1 MQHAQ
6 EPTEPGYPHGRGYG
20 HDYMRGGEVLG
31 GYGYSARA
39 EYETPRGELL
49 TTGEHERGPSDE
61 LNNAMGS
68 PTPPHHD
75 CGARV
80 SRRRPTVS

>member
-1 MQHAQ
+1 MQQAQ

-49 TTGEHERGPSDE
+49 TTGEHQHVSPSDE
-61 LNNAMGS
+61 LTSDA
-68 PTPPHHD
+68 
-75 CGARV
+75 ARQ
-80 SRRRPTVS
+80 

>member
-1 MQHAQ
+1 MQQSQ

-39 EYETPRGELL
+39 EYETNRGELHV
-49 TTGEHERGPSDE
+49 TGEHENLATSDE
-61 LNNAMGS
+61 LTEEAAG
-68 PTPPHHD
+68 P
-75 CGARV
+75 
-80 SRRRPTVS
+80 